1 MLSIFRR
8 LKARGLAYNLVW
20 PFKGGVAAL
29 VVVVVEEQLAPS
41 NFCSFDICLKEKPC
55 EFQQQR
61 CAQCADWVIL
71 M

>member
-29 VVVVVEEQLAPS
+29 LVVVVEEQLAPS
-41 NFCSFDICLKEKPC
+41 NFVVLTF
-55 EFQQQR
+55 
-61 CAQCADWVIL
+61 V
-71 M
+71 

>member
-20 PFKGGVAAL
+20 PFNGVAALL

-41 NFCSFDICLKEKPC
+41 NFVVLTF
-55 EFQQQR
+55 
-61 CAQCADWVIL
+61 A
-71 M
+71 

>member
-20 PFKGGVAAL
+20 LFKGGVAALL

-41 NFCSFDICLKEKPC
+41 NFVVLTF
-55 EFQQQR
+55 
-61 CAQCADWVIL
+61 A
-71 M
+71 